1 MPKVRIVTRKAFGQG
16 VIKRFKWW
24 QRLFIQTWEGD
35 HYWSCVFTPWRL
47 FAIFFVK
54 NSKYYKARIE
64 PW

>member
-1 MPKVRIVTRKAFGQG
+1 MPKVQIVTRNAFGPELR
-16 VIKRFKWW
+16 KRLKWW
-24 QRLFIQTWEGD
+24 QRLFIQTWEGT

-54 NSKYYKARIE
+54 DSKYYKARIE